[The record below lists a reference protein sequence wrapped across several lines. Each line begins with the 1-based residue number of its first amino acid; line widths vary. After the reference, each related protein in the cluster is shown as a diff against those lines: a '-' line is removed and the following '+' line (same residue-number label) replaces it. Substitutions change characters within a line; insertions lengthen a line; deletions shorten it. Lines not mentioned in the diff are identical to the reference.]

1 MTSLRDSL
9 RLAPGAPVDL
19 SAIPTDATV
28 GIESGKKRHG
38 KKRMRKAQDRLS
50 TLQTRLFAEGS
61 AGSPRRVVVVLQG
74 LDTSGKGGTIKRV
87 AGPMNPS
94 GVRVTAFGAPTE
106 EEKAEHFL
114 ERVERA
120 VPVPGKIGIFD
131 RSHYEDVLIARVEGL
146 VEEREWRG
154 RFDEINDFE
163 ADLAVRG
170 VTLLKVFLH
179 LSYDEQRERL
189 LARLD
194 DPDKHWKLDPSD
206 LENRRRWPDYQEAYA
221 EALQRCSSESAPWHV
236 VPADRKWYSRFAV
249 CALLAETLE
258 AMDPQL
264 PRPDHDVWGL
274 RQALADPC

>member
-206 LENRRRWPDYQEAYA
+206 LDNRRRWPDYQEAYA

-264 PRPDHDVWGL
+264 PRPDHDVCGL